1 MSSRIST
8 SRSGKTN
15 SKSINLSDTA
25 YRDDHFEDAGDDD
38 ANADDDGEDGEE
50 ERKER
55 DLFENAG
62 RRERSL
68 LSTWKD
74 AGIKKDKVL
83 NTLIT
88 KFAMLVHKR
97 NTQEIEEYVEERY
110 NATLADLF
118 AEDVPVDALY
128 SKLPNASNALIKI
141 IN

>member
-1 MSSRIST
+1 MSRG
-8 SRSGKTN
+8 GKTN

-25 YRDDHFEDAGDDD
+25 YRDDNFEDAVDED
-38 ANADDDGEDGEE
+38 AKSDEDGDVEE
-50 ERKER
+50 DERKER

-88 KFAMLVHKR
+88 KFAMLVHKK
-97 NTQEIEEYVEERY
+97 NPQEMEEYVEERY
-110 NATLADLF
+110 NLTLSEYV

-141 IN
+141 IK